1 MEQRDDLYIEYVTML
16 NQLERYDEAVR
27 ALSSRNFHP
36 WEGGEGKVTGQYQ
49 FAHSGLGRLALEN
62 GQYEAALEHFRL
74 ALAYPHNLG
83 EGRLEG
89 AQENNIQYALGRVY
103 EGLGQEEEA
112 ERCYRAASQ
121 GLAEPAS
128 AVFYND
134 QPPEMIFYQGLA
146 WLRLRQP
153 KEAKRRFNLLIDYAE
168 RHLFDDIKLDYFAV
182 SLPDFLVFEDDLN
195 RRNVIHCRYMRG
207 LGLLGLG
214 RYEAAAAELNSALAL
229 DPNHQGA
236 GVHRRMADHVLN
248 RGQL

>member
-1 MEQRDDLYIEYVTML
+1 
-16 NQLERYDEAVR
+16 
-27 ALSSRNFHP
+27 
-36 WEGGEGKVTGQYQ
+36 
-49 FAHSGLGRLALEN
+49 
-62 GQYEAALEHFRL
+62 
-74 ALAYPHNLG
+74 
-83 EGRLEG
+83 
-89 AQENNIQYALGRVY
+89 
-103 EGLGQEEEA
+103 
-112 ERCYRAASQ
+112 
-121 GLAEPAS
+121 
-128 AVFYND
+128 
-134 QPPEMIFYQGLA
+134 MIFYQGLA